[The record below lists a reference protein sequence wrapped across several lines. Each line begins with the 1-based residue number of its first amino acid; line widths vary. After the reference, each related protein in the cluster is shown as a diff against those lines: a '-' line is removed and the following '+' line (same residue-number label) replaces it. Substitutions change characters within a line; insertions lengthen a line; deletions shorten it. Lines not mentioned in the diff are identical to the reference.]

1 MQVCEKVKSKPKKI
15 FDAVNKLWK
24 KESDI
29 EKPAPAP
36 KTPKVKRR
44 PLKPEDTY
52 KTCDFCGRKFCENA
66 FDRHVEFCK
75 EKNNRITSSPVKDV
89 VAQAKLIA
97 RTKYNPKEESKKSE
111 LEISSQQPKYTKLLT
126 NKVVEIFIIFE
137 LDGARPAW
145 VDIDNLSAYFCRR
158 PQVELEPNKKRK
170 FK

>member
-29 EKPAPAP
+29 EKSAPAP

-75 EKNNRITSSPVKDV
+75 EKNNRITSSPVRDV
-89 VAQAKLIA
+89 AAQAKLIA

-111 LEISSQQPKYTKLLT
+111 
-126 NKVVEIFIIFE
+126 
-137 LDGARPAW
+137 
-145 VDIDNLSAYFCRR
+145 
-158 PQVELEPNKKRK
+158 
-170 FK
+170 